1 MPFTNEVIG
10 TNGVLI
16 RNWLQSNNYVP
27 GVSGWQITKAGAA
40 EFNNGTFRGSIEV
53 GSLTGQHFIVNNP
66 STGDVIDI
74 YDSSNRLDFYISS
87 IGKLVSQNAGSS
99 PGLSLAIQGPT
110 LSWDDSSV
118 VLAAGPSI
126 GIDSGN
132 SGTQRSGLF
141 MNSGVPYP
149 LSSQLQLD
157 LISDSGGHLY
167 AMANQRGVF
176 GSLIQNDGGAF
187 NNGVNTL
194 FHAGSYVGTTS
205 DAFGDAVI
213 AHGCSFTPKFCVF
226 STWDYASTAPIW
238 WVTLWGNGMD
248 ATNFRVYIRG
258 GNGNP
263 PPSGTSFGL
272 QAFFIG

>member
-16 RNWLQSNNYVP
+16 RNWLQSANYVA
-27 GVSGWQITKAGAA
+27 GVSGWQITKAGNA

-53 GSLTGQHFIVNNP
+53 GPNPGAHFVVNNP
-66 STGDVIDI
+66 STGDIIDV
-74 YDSSNRLDFYISS
+74 YDSANHLDFSINSS
-87 IGKLVSQNAGSS
+87 GQLLSQNAGSS

-110 LSWDDSSV
+110 LGFNDSTV
-118 VLAAGPSI
+118 NLNAGPSI

-132 SGTQRSGLF
+132 SGAQRSGLF
-141 MNSGVPYP
+141 LNSGVPFP
-149 LSSQLQLD
+149 LGSQLQLD
-157 LISDSGGHLY
+157 LIADSAGKLY

-187 NNGVNTL
+187 NGGANTL
-194 FHAGSYVGTTS
+194 FHSGSYVGTTS
-205 DAFGDAVI
+205 DAFGNAAI

-238 WVTLWGNGMD
+238 WVTLWANGMD
-248 ATNFRVYIRG
+248 ATNFRVYIRAA
-258 GNGNP
+258 NGNP
-263 PPSGTSFGL
+263 PAAGTSFGL
-272 QAFFIG
+272 HAFFIG